1 MGASHEAGRVGG
13 HRPDTSFKKF
23 SECLGL
29 LDAREIELENHI
41 GRVIKRLVDAVP
53 RDARFGSPRGEA
65 VECCL
70 PRWEIGYSVFDGSV
84 GTIAPRKRR

>member
-65 VECCL
+65 VNAASTLGNRLFRVRCAVL
-70 PRWEIGYSVFDGSV
+70 
-84 GTIAPRKRR
+84 AP